1 MNNLS
6 RVTVILASL
15 ASLVAIVW
23 MLTRNGEPP
32 DPPLVQRAEPGPDL
46 TATKS
51 DVIEVA
57 AEPARYPAVNEPDKI
72 LNVRR
77 AGHVYET
84 EVIGQLSGEGSSKD
98 WGMKGDVKFRVTYS
112 LKSIGEVE
120 SNDGRTIVE
129 LRRFEYSEALTL
141 DAVRA
146 GLDLSEGQAWVISTV
161 VGGLGEA
168 LTSGATS
175 GAQVWAVK
183 ETIDTVNGRMFEIPP
198 EALKA
203 MATVAKWTGVSSMD
217 LEKGLKVVL
226 PRPEFG
232 ILDGKTV
239 RLTFEDGKGITR
251 IEPVKCSISPQEKL
265 AITRANNLSD
275 HYIFPDRTRAVGQ
288 AWEVP
293 ADNLGSF
300 VDPRLRGTIVS
311 RPVRLKRT
319 DDTTDDEGGRVLTVS
334 IDGAQQ
340 ITMSKSGEGR
350 EVTGEMTVTE
360 ARFELQ
366 DSAGVV
372 TSASASGTVEYRER
386 TTDHLLFGAEIRGR
400 PSFEVFVRTTVRK
413 KP

>member
-23 MLTRNGEPP
+23 MLTQGVTPPPPPPAKPEP
-32 DPPLVQRAEPGPDL
+32 DITE
-46 TATKS
+46 TKR

-57 AEPARYPAVNEPDKI
+57 ADTARYPAVNEPDKI

-77 AGHVYET
+77 PGHVYET

-98 WGMKGDVKFRVTYS
+98 WGMKGDVKFRMTYS

-129 LRRFEYSEALTL
+129 LRRFKYSEALTL
-141 DAVRA
+141 DPVRA
-146 GLDLSEGQAWVISTV
+146 GLDLSEGQAWMISAV
-161 VGGLGEA
+161 VGGLGEF
-168 LTSGATS
+168 LTSGTT
-175 GAQVWAVK
+175 GGTQVLAVR
-183 ETIDTVNGRMFEIPP
+183 TAIDTVNGRMFEIPP
-198 EALKA
+198 EGLKA
-203 MATVAKWTGVSSMD
+203 MATVAKWTGLSSMD

-251 IEPVKCSISPQEKL
+251 IEPVGCSISPQEEL
-265 AITRANNLSD
+265 NITRANNLSD

-293 ADNLGSF
+293 ADNLGSL

-311 RPVRLKRT
+311 RPIRLKRT
-319 DDTTDDEGGRVLTVS
+319 DDTTDDKGGRVLNVS
-334 IDGAQQ
+334 IDGEQK
-340 ITMSKSGEGR
+340 ITMSKTGEGR
-350 EVTGEMTVTE
+350 EVTGEMNVTE

-400 PSFEVFVRTTVRK
+400 PSFEVFVRTTVSK